1 MFSLCYVMCLLCYV
15 MCLLCYV
22 MCVLCWVMC
31 LLCYVMCVLCWVM
44 LYNMS
49 QDIQWHVSCLTNKY
63 PLLNFYTLS
72 YLALA
77 LYRRST
83 NIAVGW
89 QNKYKNGQRL
99 RQMYKHRNRMANSYK
114 NDQRLSQMYKHRSRM
129 AK

>member
-1 MFSLCYVMCLLCYV
+1 
-15 MCLLCYV
+15 
-22 MCVLCWVMC
+22 
-31 LLCYVMCVLCWVM
+31 
-44 LYNMS
+44 MS
-49 QDIQWHVSCLTNKY
+49 QDIQWYVSCLTNKY

-83 NIAVGW
+83 NITVGW
-89 QNKYKNGQRL
+89 QNKYKHGQRL

-114 NDQRLSQMYKHRSRM
+114 NDQRLSQMYKPRSRM